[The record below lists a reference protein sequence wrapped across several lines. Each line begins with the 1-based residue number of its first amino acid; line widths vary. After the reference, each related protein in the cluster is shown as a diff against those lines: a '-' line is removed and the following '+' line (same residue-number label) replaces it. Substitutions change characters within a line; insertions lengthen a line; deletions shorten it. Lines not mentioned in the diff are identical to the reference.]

1 MQTIDTFTA
10 LIVDPERSRIDDLT
24 RKLLRLYPHCFV
36 IACYSVEDYRQ
47 MYEQVAVGD
56 LAVDLVLMYR
66 ELTTGS
72 GNQPIALDLATL
84 HNPLKI
90 PVVLTTTLESLAQ
103 STDEGGQFV
112 LSSPIDPEELAVVV
126 AEVLKQTFA

>member
-47 MYEQVAVGD
+47 MYEQVAVGE

-66 ELTTGS
+66 ELTSDS
-72 GNQPIALDLATL
+72 GGQAVASHLATL

-90 PVVLTTTLESLAQ
+90 PVVFTTTPESLAR
-103 STDEGGQFV
+103 STDEDGQFV
-112 LSSPIDPEELAVVV
+112 LSSPIDPDELFVVV
-126 AEVLKQTFA
+126 SEVLKQTFA